1 MWVLNLALSTGKS
14 GVESDKDS
22 KVESAA
28 VAGLRK
34 QNTTDWSSSHCRKDR
49 LPVLKTRSPRSRS
62 KQGGSL

>member
-34 QNTTDWSSSHCRKDR
+34 QNTTDWSSSHCRK
-49 LPVLKTRSPRSRS
+49 SPSSEDQKS
-62 KQGGSL
+62 KVKE